1 MLPDLLIPE
10 DLRNDIFV
18 AAEILLRNGCREIY
32 VFGSIAKGTST
43 SESDIDLAIVGLPKD
58 RFFAAY
64 GRILSKVRRG
74 VDLVALDYDQAFAER
89 LREAGSL
96 TRVA

>member
-1 MLPDLLIPE
+1 MLVDLPLSE
-10 DLRNDIFV
+10 DLRKDISV
-18 AAEILLRNGCREIY
+18 AAEILLRNGCKEIY
-32 VFGSIAKGTST
+32 VFGSVAKGTYT
-43 SESDIDLAIVGLPKD
+43 SASDIDLATVGLPKD

-64 GRILSKVRRG
+64 GRILSQVRRG
-74 VDLVALDYDQAFAER
+74 VDLVALDYDQAFAVR